1 MNTEFENMALL
12 NIEDYNELK
21 AKAEATDEQI
31 KKQAEEMAKPEVVTL
46 KVCFDTYGLLYR
58 PNTCVDVEIPFYDDE
73 KIRDMLN
80 KASADIMKWCDKNM
94 IKYNKELKE
103 SRSTKKTL
111 RRTKKAYRKSR
122 KTPFKAY
129 IGKCYFIYYI
139 SCDYNC
145 PFHINSKLKKNM
157 NKNIINNAQLL
168 EIKTKIR
175 QLGAMMNAYQCRFV
189 VSSGQLFF
197 VDDEYAGTV
206 KLTNLD
212 NGESN
217 ISFPSCDDGLI
228 INPADKHI
236 K

>member
-58 PNTCVDVEIPFYDDE
+58 PNTCVDVEIPFYDDK

-80 KASADIMKWCDKNM
+80 KASADIMKWCDK
-94 IKYNKELKE
+94 KYDKIQQ
-103 SRSTKKTL
+103 RTQRIQVYKKTL

-122 KTPFKAY
+122 KAPLKAY
-129 IGKCYFIYYI
+129 IGKRYFIYYI

-145 PFHINSKLKKNM
+145 PFHINSKLNRHGTR
-157 NKNIINNAQLL
+157 IC
-168 EIKTKIR
+168 
-175 QLGAMMNAYQCRFV
+175 Y
-189 VSSGQLFF
+189 SSF
-197 VDDEYAGTV
+197 
-206 KLTNLD
+206 
-212 NGESN
+212 
-217 ISFPSCDDGLI
+217 
-228 INPADKHI
+228 
-236 K
+236 

>member
-46 KVCFDTYGLLYR
+46 KVRFDTYGLLYR
-58 PNTCVDVEIPFYDDE
+58 PYTCVDVEIPFYDDK

-80 KASADIMKWCDKNM
+80 KASADIMKWCDENM
-94 IKYNKELKE
+94 EKYNKELKE

-145 PFHINSKLKKNM
+145 PFHINSKLKK
-157 NKNIINNAQLL
+157 I
-168 EIKTKIR
+168 
-175 QLGAMMNAYQCRFV
+175 
-189 VSSGQLFF
+189 
-197 VDDEYAGTV
+197 
-206 KLTNLD
+206 
-212 NGESN
+212 
-217 ISFPSCDDGLI
+217 
-228 INPADKHI
+228 
-236 K
+236 